1 MSPLQ
6 ALTARQML
14 GGGRIWILAAF
25 LSLPVLLLLATVL
38 ARGFNFPDQ
47 GAVAGILLYVLY
59 PQSLCILATLL
70 YGSSLLAAEIEDKT
84 LVYLFTRSLPRWR
97 VLVDKYVAI
106 VLVLTALTGTSMSV
120 SFLLLGAPVG
130 ARLWLALMVTILCAT
145 LSYTAIFAL
154 LGLLVPRRAIPVG
167 LIYAV
172 VVEFVLSFVPA
183 LVNELAASHYLRS
196 LAFHIARIPLPDAAM
211 QIVGGATLSDSILAL
226 LVIPLLSL
234 SLSAWIVHRREWPLT
249 EGV

>member
-1 MSPLQ
+1 
-6 ALTARQML
+6 ML
-14 GGGRIWILAAF
+14 GGARIWILALF

-38 ARGFNFPDQ
+38 AHGLNFPEESRDTIS
-47 GAVAGILLYVLY
+47 GILLYVLY

-84 LVYLFTRSLPRWR
+84 LVYLFTRGLPRWR
-97 VLVDKYVAI
+97 VLLDKYVAI
-106 VLVLTALTGTSMSV
+106 VTVLTLLTGTSMSV
-120 SFLLLGAPVG
+120 SFFVLGAPAG
-130 ARLWLALMVTILCAT
+130 LRLWLALMTAILGACLA
-145 LSYTAIFAL
+145 YTAIFAF

-172 VVEFVLSFVPA
+172 MVEFVLSFVPA

-196 LAFHIARIPLPDAAM
+196 LAYHIAGSRVGRLPGEVLQIIGDATPLTC
-211 QIVGGATLSDSILAL
+211 VLAL
-226 LVIPLLSL
+226 LVIPLLAL
-234 SLSAWIVHRREWPLT
+234 SLSALIVHRREWPLT